1 MCDIFGTGGAAK
13 KMAEETAKQ
22 ANATREATR
31 VAAEEERAYQSKQT
45 AQTRALEAER
55 YSEQSRIQ
63 SSMQAAAAAEAARI
77 QEAEV
82 RRQQGIAEGQGIIS
96 DMFGQFN
103 DQFYSDRSKSYV
115 DYATPQLDTQYQQ
128 GMQALVR
135 SLSRSGNLNSSV
147 RGQSM
152 ADMKQQY
159 DKGMLSIADQGNQ
172 YANQARSAIEQSRNS
187 LLGQNAQLADPGAIR
202 SMTAASVGNLNSSP
216 AYSPLQTLITALTS
230 SAGTDST
237 TGATAGSGEASGVNL
252 FGSTSGTATGT
263 SVV

>member
-1 MCDIFGTGGAAK
+1 MCDIFGTGSAAK
-13 KMAEETAKQ
+13 KVAEETEKQ
-22 ANATREATR
+22 SNLNREAEANRAT
-31 VAAEEERAYQSKQT
+31 EERAYQDRQT

-55 YSEQSRIQ
+55 YGEQSRIQ
-63 SSMQAAAAAEAARI
+63 SSMQAAAAQEAARI

-82 RRQQGIAEGQGIIS
+82 RRQQNVAEGQGIIS

-115 DYATPQLDTQYQQ
+115 DYAKPQLDTQYQQ
-128 GMQALVR
+128 AMQALVR

-152 ADMKQQY
+152 ADMQQQY

-172 YANQARSAIEQSRNS
+172 YSNQARSAIEQSRNS
-187 LLGQNAQLADPGAIR
+187 LLGQNAQLADPGTIR
-202 SMTAASVGNLNSSP
+202 AMASSSVGGLRASP
-216 AYSPLQTLITALTS
+216 AYSPLQTLITALSGSAATATPTGA
-230 SAGTDST
+230 SAGAEDK
-237 TGATAGSGEASGVNL
+237 SGVNL
-252 FGSTSGTATGT
+252 FGSAAGTATGT